1 MTLFS
6 LCDIK
11 KEDGFTRRLSK
22 GSIIADSSDYTIA
35 ILEGTI
41 NVMSQ
46 IADDTQVMISKLR
59 TGDIFG
65 ISNIFIH
72 DELKT
77 VLECTE
83 DSELFMIRKELF
95 KKKLMEKPEALEEY
109 CRIMNSKIQFLID
122 RIADMS
128 AKSARSSISL
138 AILSES
144 YKKYRTKEELAS
156 GLGISRS
163 SLFRELSALTK
174 EGIIRKTEHAYEILD
189 RQMLEHYAGR

>member
-6 LCDIK
+6 ICDIR
-11 KEDGFTRRLSK
+11 KEDGFIRRLSK
-22 GSIIADSSDYTIA
+22 GSIITDSSDYTIA

-46 IADDTQVMISKLR
+46 AADDTRVMISKLR

-77 VLECTE
+77 ELECTE
-83 DSELFMIRKELF
+83 DSELFMIRKEFF
-95 KKKLMEKPEALEEY
+95 KKKLMENPEALEEY
-109 CRIMNSKIQFLID
+109 CSIMNSKIQFLID

-128 AKSARSSISL
+128 AKSARSSISM
-138 AILSES
+138 AILNES
-144 YKKYRTKEELAS
+144 YKRYKTKEELAS

-163 SLFRELSALTK
+163 SLFRELSALVK
-174 EGIIRKTEHAYEILD
+174 EGIIRKTRHSYEILD
-189 RQMLEHYAGR
+189 MQMLEHYAGR